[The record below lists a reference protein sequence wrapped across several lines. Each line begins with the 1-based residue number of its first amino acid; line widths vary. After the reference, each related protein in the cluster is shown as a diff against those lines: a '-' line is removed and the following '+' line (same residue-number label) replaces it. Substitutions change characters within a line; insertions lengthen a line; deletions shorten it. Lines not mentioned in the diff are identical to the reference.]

1 MFKYSIAS
9 FLIILFFRLLPAP
22 MGTMIMLTLLTLL
35 LLFSMLK
42 LLTLS
47 LLSLLLLLLLLLLS
61 LTFAMMLAA
70 TLPAASTK
78 LRKVNALTIVETFRH
93 YPDFF
98 TGIISVQLNVF
109 CFLQRKIVYLLC
121 MLS

>member
-78 LRKVNALTIVETFRH
+78 LRKVNALTIVETFLDLDSATILI
-93 YPDFF
+93 Y
-98 TGIISVQLNVF
+98 
-109 CFLQRKIVYLLC
+109 
-121 MLS
+121 